1 MRTHIADHW
10 LNLVPK
16 AGAAGHAVAPRG
28 CFRWNLFRVLGLIS
42 LLSTL
47 GAQAATIT
55 VNTFADE
62 WNAGG
67 NCSIREALDSV
78 RLASN
83 QRGCT
88 ASGAYGSND
97 TIRIPGGVYT
107 LTRTSG
113 TDNRSNYDLDVEADV
128 LLLGEGGNGSG
139 TRIDGGGA
147 TRIIEIF
154 SGVTATLRYIQF
166 QNGVSSVSYVGG
178 AIHNRG
184 NLSVEYCTIKG
195 NTGTGNAAG
204 GMGNRQGSTLNL
216 IGSLVTGNS
225 NAAAA
230 VGAGM
235 DVDGGRVVVRN
246 TTFSGNNGAGP
257 GLYGYNYGAADVDVL
272 FTTFNNNAGGS
283 YDGNF
288 NGGTGFG
295 ASILNAGCGRT
306 IRDRGYNRAGGTGC
320 GLSVATS
327 QQGVTVSVAQ
337 LSFNGGSTM
346 NHAIDNTDVL
356 VYDQVPSG
364 TLGCGA
370 SPLDIDQ
377 RTAARPDP
385 TGGANCDIGAYEY
398 DPKFTEAAVTR
409 FRAMDTDLGQ
419 VFTWETESEV
429 GTLGY
434 MIERLDEEKGRFVR
448 VGRELV
454 PATMAGQ
461 GGKYFYLN
469 ADSNEG
475 LYHLVELT
483 LGGRERVSA
492 ELLVG
497 QDAFNGK
504 IPDQPIQSTLVRQL
518 LAKGYFREPHHQ
530 PADAAPKPA
539 TERITARQA
548 ISAPTGSLKLGIR
561 HRGLYYLDIPSIAAH
576 LGLTPEEVSTRL
588 ENGGFQLSNRGSAV
602 AWTSVASRPGLY
614 FYARELDSP
623 FSLDNVYWLEPANGL
638 RMSSRHSTAQAPAGK
653 QAFSETHTF
662 EEDVEPFTVLAADQD
677 ADYWYWHYLI
687 AGDVDFGKAS
697 LNLSLDDLVETG
709 ASRVVLKLKGAEMNG
724 AGLQYHVIAKV
735 NGVVRADESWS
746 GGGARDVVIDLDASD
761 LLEGTNVIEIESQ
774 SVAQSPASVLLVD
787 AVEVSYP
794 RYKQARND
802 VLEFD
807 AAGSG
812 TQTVLGYTSPDV
824 LVLDVSNSNQPQVV
838 SGVLVEPD
846 IGGLVNPIFN
856 SSFENGE
863 NPAGA
868 PVPGAPGGDRYQIS
882 FSNSGTAHRYLVS
895 SLAAAS
901 APDWVKADSAP
912 AVDLMNLNADY
923 LVVAPAG
930 LEGAASSLAALRQ
943 AKGYTTAV
951 VPLEDIYD
959 AFNYGIASPHAI
971 RAMLQQNQANL
982 HFVVLLGEGSFDFR
996 NIKGYGDSLVPP
1008 WMAPSPHGLFVAD
1021 IAYGDLN
1028 GDGAPEILV
1037 SRIPVSSATEAQDYV
1052 SKLEAQESSLDSRVY
1067 WMSDNGDFGGD
1078 FEDDMYALSALLPA
1092 GVSQGQDS
1100 LQSTAVD
1107 DARAALFAELQSGLG
1122 LVDYMGHGSVLR
1134 LADEE
1139 WLSGSDVPGLGNTG
1153 HYPVLSA
1160 LTCVVNRYGLPG
1172 YDSLGEQLV
1181 VSPTTG
1187 MSAVF
1192 APSGLS
1198 LHDGGKLLNKA
1209 FIRAVYGAGKAVL
1222 GDAIQYAL
1230 NEYAA
1235 AGQRPYMLSIY
1246 NLLGDPAIE
1255 MTVPATDPSML
1266 DQPLYE
1272 EPPVYPGPPP
1282 SGEPPV
1288 R

>member
-1 MRTHIADHW
+1 M
-10 LNLVPK
+10 
-16 AGAAGHAVAPRG
+16 GA
-28 CFRWNLFRVLGLIS
+28 CVLLIPGM
-42 LLSTL
+42 T
-47 GAQAATIT
+47 GAATIT
-55 VNTFADE
+55 VDTFSDE
-62 WNAGG
+62 WNTGG
-67 NCSIREALDSV
+67 SCSIREALDAV
-78 RLASN
+78 RLGADG
-83 QRGCT
+83 RGCV
-88 ASGAYGSND
+88 AAGAYGSND

-113 TDNRSNYDLDVEADV
+113 TDGRSNYDLDVESDV
-128 LLLGEGGNGSG
+128 LLLGEGGNGDG
-139 TRIDGGGA
+139 TRIDGNGA
-147 TRIIEIF
+147 TRIIEIH

-166 QNGVSSVSYVGG
+166 QNGVSDLNFAGG

-195 NTGTGNAAG
+195 NTGTGRAAG
-204 GMGNRQGSTLNL
+204 GMGNRSGSTLNL
-216 IGSLVTGNS
+216 IGSLVTGNT

-246 TTFSGNNGAGP
+246 TTFSENNGAGP
-257 GLYGYNYGAADVDVL
+257 GLYGFSYGAADVDVL

-320 GLSVATS
+320 GLSAATS

-364 TLGCGA
+364 TLGCGT
-370 SPLDIDQ
+370 SPMDIDQ
-377 RTAARPDP
+377 RTATRPDP
-385 TGGANCDIGAYEY
+385 TGGTNCDIGAYEY
-398 DPKFTEAAVTR
+398 DPNFTEAVVTR
-409 FRAMDTDLGQ
+409 FRVLETALGQ
-419 VFTWETESEV
+419 VFAWETESEV

-434 MIERLDEEKGRFVR
+434 VIERLDVEKGRFVR
-448 VGRELV
+448 VGRDLV
-454 PATMAGQ
+454 PATMTGQ
-461 GGKYFYLN
+461 GGSYYYLN
-469 ADSNEG
+469 IDGQDG
-475 LYHLVELT
+475 LFRLVELT
-483 LGGRERVSA
+483 IGGRERVSA

-497 QDAFNGK
+497 QDSLNGGSDDK
-504 IPDQPIQSTLVRQL
+504 RIPNALGQQL
-518 LAKGYFREPHHQ
+518 LTKGYYRESHHQ
-530 PADAAPKPA
+530 PFVVTSRAAS
-539 TERITARQA
+539 ERTVARLA
-548 ISAPTGSLKLGIR
+548 VESPTGSLKLGIR
-561 HRGLYYLDIPSIAAH
+561 SSGLYYLDVSSIAAN
-576 LGLTPEEVSTRL
+576 LGLTTEEVSSRL
-588 ENGGFQLSNRGSAV
+588 ENGGFRLSNRGDPV

-623 FSLDNVYWLEPANGL
+623 FSRDNVYWLEPAEGL
-638 RMSSRHSTAQAPAGK
+638 RMSSRNSTAQAPAGK
-653 QAFSETHTF
+653 QTFPETRVF
-662 EEDVEPFTVLAADQD
+662 EEDAQPFTVVADDQD
-677 ADYWYWHYLI
+677 SDYWYWNYLVT
-687 AGDVDFGKAS
+687 GDTVDLDVS
-697 LNLSLDDLVETG
+697 LVDLGDAG
-709 ASRVVLKLKGAEMNG
+709 ASRVVLKLLGAELNG
-724 AGLQYHVIAKV
+724 YGQEYHVIVKV
-735 NGVVRADESWS
+735 NGVVQADQSWT
-746 GGGARDVVIDLDASD
+746 GGGARDVVVDLDASD
-761 LLEGTNVIEIESQ
+761 LREGANVIEIESLD
-774 SVAQSPASVLLVD
+774 VAGNPASLLLVD
-787 AVEVSYP
+787 AVEISYP

-802 VLEFD
+802 ALMFD

-812 TQTVLGYTSPDV
+812 TETALGFTSPEV

-838 SGVLVEPD
+838 TGVLVEPD
-846 IGGLVNPIFN
+846 IGGLVNPIFY

-868 PVPGAPGGDRYQIS
+868 PAPGAPGGDRYQIS
-882 FSNSGTAHRYLVS
+882 FSNTGAGHRYLLS

-901 APDWVKADSAP
+901 APDWVKAASAP
-912 AVDLMNLNADY
+912 AVDLMNINADY

-930 LEGAASSLAALRQ
+930 LEGAAASLAALRQ
-943 AKGYTTAV
+943 AKGYSTAV
-951 VPLEDIYD
+951 VSLEDIYD
-959 AFNYGIASPHAI
+959 AFNHGIASPHAI

-982 HFVVLLGEGSFDFR
+982 HFVVLLGEGSFDYR
-996 NIKGYGDSLVPP
+996 NIKGFGDSLVPP

-1037 SRIPVSSATEAQDYV
+1037 SRIPVSSATEARDYV
-1052 SKLEAQESSLDSRVY
+1052 SKLEAQENSSDSRVY
-1067 WMSDNGDFGGD
+1067 WMADNADFGGD

-1092 GVSQGQDS
+1092 GISQGQGS
-1100 LQSTAVD
+1100 LQTTAVD

-1122 LVDYMGHGSVLR
+1122 LVDYMGHGSVLS
-1134 LADEE
+1134 LAAEK
-1139 WLSGSDVPGLGNTG
+1139 WLSGSDVPSLGNTG

-1160 LTCVVNRYGLPG
+1160 LTCVINRYGLPG

-1209 FIRAVYGAGKAVL
+1209 FIRAVYGAGKTVL
-1222 GDAIQYAL
+1222 GDAILHAMA
-1230 NEYAA
+1230 EYGET
-1235 AGQRPYMLSIY
+1235 GQRPYMLGIY

-1255 MTVPATDPSML
+1255 MAVPATDPSML
-1266 DQPLYE
+1266 DQPLYQ

-1282 SGEPPV
+1282 SGEPPPA